1 MATAGLGGE
10 GDEWVAESKA
20 EEGQEDAMRDDE
32 RFMAAKVAY
41 KCNLIYVHRERE
53 RERRKLGIW
62 GINLQG
68 REQGRKVIQK
78 EI

>member
-20 EEGQEDAMRDDE
+20 EEGQEDAMRDAK

-41 KCNLIYVHRERE
+41 KCNLVYVQRERE
-53 RERRKLGIW
+53 KQIRDLGD
-62 GINLQG
+62 
-68 REQGRKVIQK
+68 
-78 EI
+78 